1 MNLRSNKKAFTI
13 VELVIVIAVIA
24 ILAAVLIPTFAGLI
38 EAANTSADIQ
48 TVKQLNTI
56 LASEN
61 PSSTQALKE
70 VLENNG
76 IEIDNCK
83 PIAKGT
89 YYYYVASKN
98 IIVYCD
104 SDNRILYPENTGL
117 SYDAV
122 LWVPFPLAAG
132 ESVATVKEDQDT
144 VLTTTA
150 NNAET
155 TRLSVVVPAGATS
168 AETLKL
174 VVKDTSGGIN
184 LLGSP
189 GNYYLGDYSF
199 DISLQNEKGEA
210 VTSSGDKNFTVNI
223 QLPTGLDGDKLEVY
237 HEETAMD
244 SGSYEY
250 DKDSGNLEI
259 TTNSFSPYRVSWV
272 SGTTHKNWVTLSS
285 NLKPFEIKNNIG
297 ESSEITPSYAVNFT
311 VPDARLFD
319 TMYVDLA
326 FVSEDMSE
334 VQFKAYI
341 GITSEGSD
349 DIFNI
354 DGGCYKDNDYYTFA
368 FYIGSNIYYSF
379 RPSVGDFREV
389 DVSNVKLYYENRN
402 ESTCPSGVL
411 EVRLFKAQNAKEYI
425 VVDRIKLSPTSN

>member
-132 ESVATVKEDQDT
+132 ESVATVKAGQDT

-259 TTNSFSPYRVSWV
+259 TTNSFSPYRVSWA
-272 SGTTHKNWVTLSS
+272 SEKARTNWVASS
-285 NLKPFEIKNNIG
+285 
-297 ESSEITPSYAVNFT
+297 TPPSKIIPTKGKEVEAPEYAVKLDFPT
-311 VPDARLFD
+311 ELLLDS
-319 TMYVDLA
+319 MYVDLA
-326 FVSEDMSE
+326 FVSENTTE
-334 VQFKAYI
+334 VNFNVYKRINYEEDDGTEKCAVCYEDNGYYAFALWFQKNMKFGGRSTVYDFKQA
-341 GITSEGSD
+341 TLVE
-349 DIFNI
+349 
-354 DGGCYKDNDYYTFA
+354 
-368 FYIGSNIYYSF
+368 
-379 RPSVGDFREV
+379 
-389 DVSNVKLYYENRN
+389 LYYKNMN

-411 EVRLFKAQNAKEYI
+411 EVRLFKAQDAKEYI
-425 VVDRIKLSPTSN
+425 VVDRIKLSPTGN